1 MHLLRIFLFNIHFFL
16 LSFRDPLST
25 VDIKIECNGIDQ
37 NGVHNDD
44 SEDNPLEGSDQL
56 THHNGPPKKKRK
68 SSAEKFLE
76 DNSEYYG
83 FQVLPSKLRSSSL
96 DQSNHVFPNPFLD
109 FLHRRSTGI
118 ADQRQSTTI
127 STTGSGENHAN
138 QPVDHGDGQTSNIT
152 SDCVTDYDADEMKIN
167 NVDHQQQ
174 LEQPQFDVRSSYS
187 TAAKSRLW
195 KIDFKNFVNSRP

>member
-96 DQSNHVFPNPFLD
+96 DQSTTNITFSSHQYPFLD
-109 FLHRRSTGI
+109 DFLHHRRSN
-118 ADQRQSTTI
+118 
-127 STTGSGENHAN
+127 SGDH
-138 QPVDHGDGQTSNIT
+138 VIDHGAGLNADDDNQKQREPHVSAENKYSIHWELRIMNFF
-152 SDCVTDYDADEMKIN
+152 VKKDYLKKD
-167 NVDHQQQ
+167 
-174 LEQPQFDVRSSYS
+174 
-187 TAAKSRLW
+187 
-195 KIDFKNFVNSRP
+195 